1 MDGDMPGD
9 KVDVEVVE
17 GNVVICDGRVN
28 VVSAVVANIVVIV
41 VVGVVSVGTVG
52 ITIGTIIPV
61 RIRLTTVFNNGYG
74 P

>member
-1 MDGDMPGD
+1 MPGD
-9 KVDVEVVE
+9 KVDVEIVE
-17 GNVVICDGRVN
+17 GNVVICDGGVN
-28 VVSAVVANIVVIV
+28 VVSVVVVNIVVVV
-41 VVGVVSVGTVG
+41 VVGVGAVG

>member
-1 MDGDMPGD
+1 MPGD

-17 GNVVICDGRVN
+17 GNVVICDGRVD
-28 VVSAVVANIVVIV
+28 VVSVMVANIVVV
-41 VVGVVSVGTVG
+41 VVVVVVVVSVGTAG